1 MRFAYSMAC
10 CLRPLVGERKMIVS
24 TDVPMILGSFLAG
37 DPVSRRQG
45 EARRVKP
52 VMLQVSK
59 TTAAWGPA
67 LSDDTAVA
75 RSEAPQRT
83 FAAPMADAMVPREV
97 SANSTPLQIW
107 EGTVLEVNRA
117 AGVMQVLLDAKIGQM
132 PRHTGEIE
140 LEWVSDQDQDLVR
153 PGAVF
158 YLTLFKRSKRGSIE
172 NAQELRFRRRPSWSA
187 AQLKQIEEDAAMLLS
202 KMKALPTSA

>member
-1 MRFAYSMAC
+1 M
-10 CLRPLVGERKMIVS
+10 PLAGESKMIVS

-37 DPVSRRQG
+37 EPELRRQG

-52 VMLQVSK
+52 VMLQVSR
-59 TTAAWGPA
+59 TTAARDPA
-67 LSDDTAVA
+67 RSDDTALA
-75 RSEAPQRT
+75 GSEVPQRT
-83 FAAPMADAMVPREV
+83 YAAPMANAVVPREV
-97 SANSTPLQIW
+97 SANSMPLQIW
-107 EGTVLEVNRA
+107 EGTVLDVNRA

-132 PRHTGEIE
+132 PRHTGEID
-140 LEWVSDQDQDLVR
+140 LEWVDDQDQDLVR

-158 YLTLFKRSKRGSIE
+158 YLTLFKRTKPSVE

-202 KMKALPTSA
+202 KMKPLPTSV